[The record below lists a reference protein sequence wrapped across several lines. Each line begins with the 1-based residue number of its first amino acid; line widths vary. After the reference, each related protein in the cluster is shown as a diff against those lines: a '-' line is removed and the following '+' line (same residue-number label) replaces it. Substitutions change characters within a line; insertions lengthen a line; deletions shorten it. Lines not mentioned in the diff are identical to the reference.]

1 MLKTW
6 DGFAR
11 TLWSGLRIRRSVAV
25 FSLLSAVLL
34 ASAQPVEVTAGG
46 KWTKSETEDKMT
58 AAKKVK
64 FTLIADNSLSGG
76 EKRPEIMIFCSDGK
90 LALGDFRPN
99 IQTRPNQPGFW
110 GQPQMKVTVRVDQS
124 HDKRSWN
131 WVNGE
136 FLAMDKDTTR
146 EIIGAQIFKVQFP
159 TPSGPQIA
167 EFSPGGL
174 DQQMVRTACN
184 LKPKKP

>member
-1 MLKTW
+1 MLNPS
-6 DGFAR
+6 DIVR
-11 TLWSGLRIRRSVAV
+11 TMWSQLRIKRSVVV
-25 FSLLSAVLL
+25 FCLLSAVVL
-34 ASAQPVEVTAGG
+34 ASAQPAEVTAGG
-46 KWTKSETEDKMT
+46 KWMKSETEDKMT

-64 FTLIADNSLSGG
+64 FSLMADNSLPGSDQ
-76 EKRPEIMIFCSDGK
+76 KPQVLIFCTNGK

-99 IQTRPNQPGFW
+99 ISTRPNQPGFW
-110 GQPQMKVTVRVDQS
+110 GQPQMKVVVRVDQS
-124 HDKRSWN
+124 HDQRSWN

-146 EIIGAQIFKVQFP
+146 EIIGAQIFKVQFQ
-159 TPSGPQIA
+159 TPDGPQIA

-174 DQQMVRTACN
+174 NQQMVRTACN